1 MNTGR
6 PDNFNSLIL
15 RAVAGLLLAILLPVA
30 SASGD
35 RQPLRPVLRT
45 AQRDQFAGRIVAVPP
60 ENYPDMRQQ
69 TGRSGQFRLL
79 AEVADHDLV
88 TPPTRVARSPADLF
102 AWILDNVG
110 INFGPGTDGLIL
122 SWERINAAGRS
133 ESDRLLN
140 QIRRQS
146 PRLPVFLIVE
156 KGLSPEALDHLQ
168 SGRVDLIACS
178 ADEKLAPD
186 MTGRILRFND
196 PAELLPLLIARMVNL
211 RFGESPRIYPVYSPA
226 HAIAGTANDQLTGSQ
241 PISTRIK
248 NQVRRQIVS
257 IGATEFVPGPASG
270 TPDIILFIQ
279 LPGSNEVTLRS
290 MIAGLQEMIERNVRV
305 AILDLT
311 TDRESKERLF
321 VELQRRRWLD
331 RLAGFAASEPAEAP
345 AIMADSIS
353 SARAISQ
360 SSLFL
365 VAIHSLRDDLDRLYR
380 TDRAQVRLLFSRYL
394 TDYIYQ
400 LRIRDDLESGYRR
413 GSAENSADKLEERAL
428 QQMQPLAT
436 ILFNEQFRRN
446 IHATR
451 LASGDRAQ
459 FEIRLFQQ
467 LRLRLFIT
475 TASEG
480 SRSRIDVEV
489 APAIH
494 LAYLGNIPFTKISW
508 ELTNDDPDSRLVNR
522 WLEIPWGRFETGA
535 ERVLVTFRLD
545 QKFASGFPD
554 ASQGYRIRNRRSRAT
569 RLIEIIAGSNQGLFY
584 GLNRLEQLGGT
595 GQLSRDLDLTER
607 PRNQKRGII
616 DARQG
621 SWSLRERLDLIAFLG
636 RNRLNNYTILVNPA
650 TEISESVI
658 AQLRRAATASFVNL
672 TTRQSLPSDS
682 SSNRVL
688 SSDDSRFC
696 STSVSPDVPTESS
709 QDSEIT
715 FQLSGTPYALWPI
728 LTLAAEAAW
737 DPATFHASEA
747 IDHFL
752 AAENGGL
759 PGLRATNPATASG
772 IDRRQDCIDLPILNP
787 DHRPTSGRRTAALI
801 RGELKNSIINSKAA
815 RSAR

>member
-6 PDNFNSLIL
+6 PDNFNRLTL
-15 RAVAGLLLAILLPVA
+15 RTVAGLLLAILLPVA

-35 RQPLRPVLRT
+35 RRPQRPVLRT
-45 AQRDQFAGRIVAVPP
+45 AQRDHFAGRIVAVPP
-60 ENYPDMRQQ
+60 ENYRESQRA
-69 TGRSGQFRLL
+69 GRSGQFRLL

-88 TPPTRVARSPADLF
+88 TPSAGVARRPADLL

-110 INFGPGTDGLIL
+110 VNFGLGTDGLIL

-140 QIRRQS
+140 QIRQQR

-156 KGLSPEALDHLQ
+156 KGLPPEALDHLQ

-178 ADEKLAPD
+178 ADEKLAPET
-186 MTGRILRFND
+186 TGKIIRFDD

-226 HAIAGTANDQLTGSQ
+226 NAIAGAANDQLSGSQ
-241 PISTRIK
+241 LISNQIKSQIK
-248 NQVRRQIVS
+248 NQVRRQIGA
-257 IGATEFVPGPASG
+257 IGATEFVPGPAAG

-279 LPGSNEVTLRS
+279 LPGSSEVTLRS
-290 MIAGLQEMIERNVRV
+290 MIAGLEETIERNVRV

-331 RLAGFAASEPAEAP
+331 RLAGFAASKPAEAP

-400 LRIRDDLESGYRR
+400 LRIRDDLESDYRP
-413 GSAENSADKLEERAL
+413 GSAENSADKLEGRAL

-436 ILFNEQFRRN
+436 TLFNEQFRRN

-467 LRLRLFIT
+467 LRLRPFIT
-475 TASEG
+475 TVPEG
-480 SRSRIDVEV
+480 SRSTIDVEV

-508 ELTNDDPDSRLVNR
+508 ELTNDDPDPRLVNR

-554 ASQGYRIRNRRSRAT
+554 ASSQGYRIRNRRSRAT

-584 GLNRLEQLGGT
+584 GLNRLEQFGGT
-595 GQLSRDLDLTER
+595 GQLSRDLDLTES
-607 PRNQKRGII
+607 PRNHARGII
-616 DARQG
+616 EARQG

-636 RNRLNNYTILVNPA
+636 RNRLNSYTILINAA
-650 TEISESVI
+650 TEISEPAK
-658 AQLRRAATASFVNL
+658 AQLRRAADASFVNL
-672 TTRQSLPSDS
+672 TIRQSPPNDS
-682 SSNRVL
+682 SLHRVL

-696 STSVSPDVPTESS
+696 STSVSPQAPTESS
-709 QDSEIT
+709 RDSEIT

-737 DPATFHASEA
+737 
-747 IDHFL
+747 
-752 AAENGGL
+752 G
-759 PGLRATNPATASG
+759 PATASG

-787 DHRPTSGRRTAALI
+787 DHRPTSGQRTAALI

-815 RSAR
+815 RSVR

>member
-1 MNTGR
+1 
-6 PDNFNSLIL
+6 
-15 RAVAGLLLAILLPVA
+15 
-30 SASGD
+30 
-35 RQPLRPVLRT
+35 RPVLRT

-60 ENYPDMRQQ
+60 ENYRVSQRA
-69 TGRSGQFRLL
+69 GRSGQFRLL

-88 TPPTRVARSPADLF
+88 TPSAGVARRPADLL

-110 INFGPGTDGLIL
+110 GNFGLGTDGLIL

-156 KGLSPEALDHLQ
+156 KGLPPEALDHLQ

-186 MTGRILRFND
+186 MTGKILRFND

-226 HAIAGTANDQLTGSQ
+226 NAIAGTANDQLSGSQ
-241 PISTRIK
+241 LISSRIK

-257 IGATEFVPGPASG
+257 IGATEFVPGPAAG

-290 MIAGLQEMIERNVRV
+290 MIAGLQETIERNVRV

-400 LRIRDDLESGYRR
+400 LRIRDDLESGYRP
-413 GSAENSADKLEERAL
+413 GSAENSAEKLEERAL

-436 ILFNEQFRRN
+436 TLFNEQFRRN

-467 LRLRLFIT
+467 LRLRLFIMT
-475 TASEG
+475 VPKG

-489 APAIH
+489 APSIH

-522 WLEIPWGRFETGA
+522 WLEIPWGRFETGS

-545 QKFASGFPD
+545 QKFGSGFPD

-607 PRNQKRGII
+607 PRNQARGII
-616 DARQG
+616 EAHQG

-636 RNRLNNYTILVNPA
+636 RNRLNNYTILINPA
-650 TEISESVI
+650 TEISEPAM
-658 AQLRRAATASFVNL
+658 AQLRRAADASFVNL
-672 TTRQSLPSDS
+672 TIRQSLPNGS

-696 STSVSPDVPTESS
+696 STAVSPEAPTESS
-709 QDSEIT
+709 QDSEIS

-737 DPATFHASEA
+737 DPATFDASAA

-752 AAENGGL
+752 AAEGGGL
-759 PGLRATNPATASG
+759 RGLRATSPATASG

>member
-1 MNTGR
+1 MKTGR
-6 PDNFNSLIL
+6 PDNFNGLIL
-15 RAVAGLLLAILLPVA
+15 RIVAGLLLVILLPVA
-30 SASGD
+30 SAAGD
-35 RQPLRPVLRT
+35 RRPQRPVLRT

-60 ENYPDMRQQ
+60 ENYRERSQRA
-69 TGRSGQFRLL
+69 GRSGQLRLL

-88 TPPTRVARSPADLF
+88 TPPAGVTRRPSDLL

-110 INFGPGTDGLIL
+110 VNFGLGTDGLIL

-140 QIRRQS
+140 QIRQQR

-156 KGLSPEALDHLQ
+156 KGLPPETLDHLQ

-178 ADEKLAPD
+178 ADEKLAPE
-186 MTGRILRFND
+186 TPGKIIRFDD

-226 HAIAGTANDQLTGSQ
+226 NAIAGAAIDQLPGNQLNSSQ
-241 PISTRIK
+241 IKNQIK
-248 NQVRRQIVS
+248 NQVRRQIGA
-257 IGATEFVPGPASG
+257 IGATEFVPGPAAG

-279 LPGSNEVTLRS
+279 LPGTSEVTLRS
-290 MIAGLQEMIERNVRV
+290 MIAGLEETIGRNVRV

-321 VELQRRRWLD
+321 AELQRRRWLD

-400 LRIRDDLESGYRR
+400 LRIRHDLESDYRP
-413 GSAENSADKLEERAL
+413 GNAENSADKLEGRAL

-436 ILFNEQFRRN
+436 TLFNEQFRRN

-467 LRLRLFIT
+467 LRLRLFIS
-475 TASEG
+475 TAPEG
-480 SRSRIDVEV
+480 SRSTIDVEV

-494 LAYLGNIPFTKISW
+494 LAYLGNIPFTKIIW
-508 ELTNDDPDSRLVNR
+508 ELTNDEPDPRLVNR
-522 WLEIPWGRFETGA
+522 WLEIPWGRFETGVKS
-535 ERVLVTFRLD
+535 VLVTFRLD
-545 QKFASGFPD
+545 QKFASGVPD
-554 ASQGYRIRNRRSRAT
+554 ASPQGYRIRNRRSRAT

-584 GLNRLEQLGGT
+584 GLNRLEQLGGA
-595 GQLSRDLDLTER
+595 GQLSRDLDLTES
-607 PRNQKRGII
+607 PRNQTRGII
-616 DARQG
+616 EARQG

-636 RNRLNNYTILVNPA
+636 RNRLNSYTILINAA
-650 TEISESVI
+650 TEISEPAI
-658 AQLRRAATASFVNL
+658 AQLRRAADASFINL
-672 TTRQSLPSDS
+672 TLVPSPPNDS
-682 SSNRVL
+682 SSNQVL

-696 STSVSPDVPTESS
+696 SKSVSPEAPTESS

-737 DPATFHASEA
+737 
-747 IDHFL
+747 
-752 AAENGGL
+752 G
-759 PGLRATNPATASG
+759 PATASG

-787 DHRPTSGRRTAALI
+787 DHRLTSGQRTAALI

>member
-1 MNTGR
+1 MKTGR
-6 PDNFNSLIL
+6 PDNFNRLIL
-15 RAVAGLLLAILLPVA
+15 RTVAGLLLAILLPVA

-35 RQPLRPVLRT
+35 RRPQRPVLRT

-60 ENYPDMRQQ
+60 ENYPDMSQRA
-69 TGRSGQFRLL
+69 GRSGQLRLL

-88 TPPTRVARSPADLF
+88 TPPAGVARSPADLL

-110 INFGPGTDGLIL
+110 VNFGLGTDGLIL
-122 SWERINAAGRS
+122 SWERINASGRS

-140 QIRRQS
+140 QIRQQR

-156 KGLSPEALDHLQ
+156 KGLPPEALDHLQ

-178 ADEKLAPD
+178 ADEKLAPET
-186 MTGRILRFND
+186 TGKVFRFND

-226 HAIAGTANDQLTGSQ
+226 NAIAGAANDQLSGSQ
-241 PISTRIK
+241 LISSQIK
-248 NQVRRQIVS
+248 NQVRRQIGA
-257 IGATEFVPGPASG
+257 IGATEFVPGPAAG

-279 LPGSNEVTLRS
+279 LPGSSEVTLQS
-290 MIAGLQEMIERNVRV
+290 MIAGLEETIERNVRV

-331 RLAGFAASEPAEAP
+331 RLAGFAASETVEAP
-345 AIMADSIS
+345 ATMADSIS

-400 LRIRDDLESGYRR
+400 LRIRQDLESDYRP
-413 GSAENSADKLEERAL
+413 GSAENSADKLEGRAL

-436 ILFNEQFRRN
+436 TLFNEQFRRN

-459 FEIRLFQQ
+459 FEIRIFQQ
-467 LRLRLFIT
+467 LRLRLFIP
-475 TASEG
+475 TAPEG
-480 SRSRIDVEV
+480 SRPTIDVEV
-489 APAIH
+489 APSIH

-508 ELTNDDPDSRLVNR
+508 ELTNDAPDPRLVNR

-554 ASQGYRIRNRRSRAT
+554 ASSQGYRIRNRRSRAI

-595 GQLSRDLDLTER
+595 GQLSRDLDLTES

-616 DARQG
+616 EARQG

-636 RNRLNNYTILVNPA
+636 RNRLNSYTILINA
-650 TEISESVI
+650 AAEISEPAI
-658 AQLRRAATASFVNL
+658 AQLRRAAEASFVNL
-672 TTRQSLPSDS
+672 TIVLSPPNDS
-682 SSNRVL
+682 SLNRVL

-696 STSVSPDVPTESS
+696 STPVSPEAPTESS
-709 QDSEIT
+709 QGSEIT
-715 FQLSGTPYALWPI
+715 FQLSGTPYALWSI
-728 LTLAAEAAW
+728 LSLAAEAAW
-737 DPATFHASEA
+737 
-747 IDHFL
+747 
-752 AAENGGL
+752 G
-759 PGLRATNPATASG
+759 PATASG
-772 IDRRQDCIDLPILNP
+772 IDRRQDCSDLPIFNP
-787 DHRPTSGRRTAALI
+787 DQRPTSGRRTAALI